1 MQQKKVKHLD
11 QFRPNVLP
19 QLSRTVPEKISVGAQ
34 RKNQQDDSYNREKL
48 LEILSQT
55 QSGIAKDRPDVMK
68 QMEKKRL
75 ENVAFRLKR
84 EKQMF
89 VLDDSVDIFALP
101 GKPEQAGLL
110 SPEHRRSK
118 SRSGR
123 KSRVTD
129 ALYESS
135 SPDLKQKGAD
145 QFTAGDFGFLNDS
158 LGIAHSLKLTV
169 DIDVLSQS
177 NDFLSPPAMAAGDPQ
192 TSTKRSATQSQKMNS
207 VTSNNTSDLDQ
218 IAGILQGISTGGD
231 ALNFFARY
239 GSETPVK
246 FVHLVQVDDPKTFR

>member
-19 QLSRTVPEKISVGAQ
+19 QLSRTVPEKVSTGAQ

-118 SRSGR
+118 SRNGR
-123 KSRVTD
+123 KLRVTD
-129 ALYESS
+129 ASYESS

-145 QFTAGDFGFLNDS
+145 HFTAGDFGFLNDS
-158 LGIAHSLKLTV
+158 LGISHSLKLTV

-177 NDFLSPPAMAAGDPQ
+177 NDFLSPPALAAGDPQ

-218 IAGILQGISTGGD
+218 IAGILQGITTGGD

-246 FVHLVQVDDPKTFR
+246 FVHLVQVDDPKIFR

>member
-19 QLSRTVPEKISVGAQ
+19 QLSRTVPEKLSLGIQ
-34 RKNQQDDSYNREKL
+34 TKNQQDDSYNRDKL

-55 QSGIAKDRPDVMK
+55 QSGIVKDRPDVMK

-89 VLDDSVDIFALP
+89 VLDEGADIFALP

-118 SRSGR
+118 SRHGR

-129 ALYESS
+129 ASYET
-135 SPDLKQKGAD
+135 SPDLKQKATD
-145 QFTAGDFGFLNDS
+145 HFTSSDFGFLNDS
-158 LGIAHSLKLTV
+158 LGISHSIKLTV
-169 DIDVLSQS
+169 DVDGLSQS
-177 NDFLSPPAMAAGDPQ
+177 IDLQSPLG
-192 TSTKRSATQSQKMNS
+192 
-207 VTSNNTSDLDQ
+207 
-218 IAGILQGISTGGD
+218 
-231 ALNFFARY
+231 
-239 GSETPVK
+239 
-246 FVHLVQVDDPKTFR
+246 

>member
-11 QFRPNVLP
+11 QYRPNVLP
-19 QLSRTVPEKISVGAQ
+19 QLSRTVPEKLSTGLHK
-34 RKNQQDDSYNREKL
+34 KNLQEDSYNREKL
-48 LEILSQT
+48 LELLSQT
-55 QSGIAKDRPDVMK
+55 QSGIVKDRPDVMK

-84 EKQMF
+84 EKEMF
-89 VLDDSVDIFALP
+89 VLDKSTEIFALP

-118 SRSGR
+118 SRHGR

-129 ALYESS
+129 SS
-135 SPDLKQKGAD
+135 CETSPDLKQKTAD
-145 QFTAGDFGFLNDS
+145 GFNAGDFGFLNDS
-158 LGIAHSLKLTV
+158 LGITHSLKLTV
-169 DIDVLSQS
+169 DVDGLNQSIDFQSQ
-177 NDFLSPPAMAAGDPQ
+177 LGLAGDPQ
-192 TSTKRSATQSQKMNS
+192 TSTKKHSTQSQKMNS
-207 VTSNNTSDLDQ
+207 SVGNNTSDLDQ
-218 IAGILQGISTGGD
+218 IAGILEGITTGGE

-246 FVHLVQVDDPKTFR
+246 FVHLVQVDDPKIFR

>member
-19 QLSRTVPEKISVGAQ
+19 QLSRTVPEKIPVGVQ
-34 RKNQQDDSYNREKL
+34 KKNQQEDSYSREKL

-55 QSGIAKDRPDVMK
+55 QSGVAKDRPDVMK
-68 QMEKKRL
+68 QMEKIRL
-75 ENVAFRLKR
+75 ENVASRLKR
-84 EKQMF
+84 AKHLY
-89 VLDDSVDIFALP
+89 VLDESVNIFALP

-118 SRSGR
+118 SRHGR
-123 KSRVTD
+123 KSKVTD
-129 ALYESS
+129 VSYET
-135 SPDLKQKGAD
+135 SPDLKQKATD
-145 QFTAGDFGFLNDS
+145 HITAGDFGFLNDS
-158 LGIAHSLKLTV
+158 LGISQSVKLTV
-169 DIDVLSQS
+169 DVDGLSQS
-177 NDFLSPPAMAAGDPQ
+177 NEFPSPSGVTGNPQ
-192 TSTKRSATQSQKMNS
+192 TSTKRFATQSQKMNS

-218 IAGILQGISTGGD
+218 IAGILEGITTGGD

-246 FVHLVQVDDPKTFR
+246 FVHLVQVEDPKAYR